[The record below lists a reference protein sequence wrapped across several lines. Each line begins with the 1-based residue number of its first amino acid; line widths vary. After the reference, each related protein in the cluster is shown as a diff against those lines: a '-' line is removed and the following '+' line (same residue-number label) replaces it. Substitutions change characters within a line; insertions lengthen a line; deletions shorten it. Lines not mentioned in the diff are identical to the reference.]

1 MRIQEIIR
9 RPLITEKS
17 SLQREG
23 TNVLTLEV
31 DTRANKIEI
40 QRAVETQFKV
50 KVAEVR
56 VAKMHGKVRR
66 QGRFAGRRADWKKAF
81 VRWLRVRRPSTSS
94 KARKKESLGRWE
106 FDNSDLRTHRAG
118 FRVFRISRR
127 SRRAVRSS
135 R

>member
-17 SLQREG
+17 SQQREE

-81 VRWLRVRRPSTSS
+81 VRLAPGEKTIDFFEG
-94 KARKKESLGRWE
+94 A
-106 FDNSDLRTHRAG
+106 
-118 FRVFRISRR
+118 
-127 SRRAVRSS
+127 
-135 R
+135 